1 MVFLGGSDG
10 KAFACNAGKASLIPG
25 LEISPGVG
33 NGNSLPY
40 SCLKNPKNRRA

>member
-10 KAFACNAGKASLIPG
+10 KAFACNAGKVSLIPG
-25 LEISPGVG
+25 LEISPGAG